1 MGLHNAVLFLLH
13 AIKKC
18 CYSAC
23 LVIAEK
29 ISASAWRKPDSEQKY
44 FFKESFMGLTV
55 TEKIIAEHLV
65 HGEMVPGSQIAIRID
80 QTLTQDAT
88 GTMAYLEFEAIGIPR
103 VKTELSVSYVD
114 HNLVQ
119 SDFRNA
125 DDHRFL
131 QSIAAKFG
139 IQFSRPG
146 NGICHQVHLERF
158 ARPGRTL
165 LGSDSHTPT
174 AGGCGMLAM
183 GAGGLDVAMAMAG
196 EPFYLNMPLVVGVNL
211 TGSLQPWVSPKDV
224 ILELLRQLS
233 VKGGVGRVM
242 EYFGPGVETLSVTD
256 RGAIANIGTELGAT
270 GTVFPS
276 DELTRKFLESQGRGD
291 QWVELVADDNV
302 TYADIIEINL
312 DELEPMV
319 ACPSSPDNVRKV
331 SEVAGKPVSQVIIG
345 SCANSSYRDIVLAAE
360 ALKEREIDRSVSFEI
375 NPGSRQVLE
384 NADAA
389 GALRHLIHCGARIHQ
404 SGCLGCIGMG
414 QAPATDTISMR
425 TFTRNFPGRSGTK
438 NDQVY
443 LCSPEV
449 AVAAAVTGKI
459 TDPRELGKAPQ
470 VSLPDRYI
478 INDNGIIPPPEDG
491 SDVEIIRGPNIK
503 PLPDFDPMPD
513 DLQVTALLKVGDNI
527 TTDHIMPAGSKI
539 LPLRSNIPAISE
551 YVFSAIDPEFSSRS
565 LKAGPVIIIGGE
577 NYGQGSSREHAALA
591 PRYLGVRAKLV
602 KSFARIHKANLINFG
617 IVPMT
622 FEDPADYDRISQGDT
637 ITIPGIRAAM
647 LSGSDTV
654 TVKINDDQTIQ
665 AKLDLSERDRLILG
679 AGSLLNWVRAKL
691 EAEAALRCCP
701 LMMTLNLS

>member
-1 MGLHNAVLFLLH
+1 
-13 AIKKC
+13 
-18 CYSAC
+18 
-23 LVIAEK
+23 
-29 ISASAWRKPDSEQKY
+29 
-44 FFKESFMGLTV
+44 MGLTV
-55 TEKIIAEHLV
+55 TEKIIAQHLV
-65 HGEMVPGSQIAIRID
+65 HGEMAPGSQIAIRID

-114 HNLVQ
+114 HNLLQ

-139 IQFSRPG
+139 IQFSKPG

-158 ARPGRTL
+158 ARPGKTL

-196 EPFYLNMPLVVGVNL
+196 EPFFLNMPLVVGIRL

-224 ILELLRQLS
+224 ILELLGRLS
-233 VKGGVGRVM
+233 VKGGVGKVM

-256 RGAIANIGTELGAT
+256 RAAIANIGTELGAT

-276 DELTRKFLESQGRGD
+276 DAVTRKFLESQGRGD
-291 QWVELVADDNV
+291 QWVELTADDNV

-312 DELEPMV
+312 DKLEPMV
-319 ACPSSPDNVRKV
+319 ACPSSPDNVKKV
-331 SEVAGKPVSQVIIG
+331 KEVAGQPVAQVIIG

-360 ALKEREIDRSVSFEI
+360 ALKDRDIHPSVSFEI

-414 QAPATDTISMR
+414 QAPATGTISMR

-438 NDQVY
+438 DDKVF

-459 TDPRELGKAPQ
+459 TDPRELGRAPA
-470 VSLPDRYI
+470 VSLPDQYI
-478 INDNGIIPPPEDG
+478 INDKGIIPPPEDG
-491 SDVEIIRGPNIK
+491 SSVEIIRGPNIK

-513 DLQVTALLKVGDNI
+513 DLQATALLKVGDNI

-551 YVFSAIDPEFSSRS
+551 YVFSAIDTEFAKKS
-565 LKAGPVIIIGGE
+565 LAAGPVIIIGGE

-617 IVPMT
+617 IIPMT
-622 FEDPADYDRISQGDT
+622 FVNASDYDKISEGDS
-637 ITIPGIRAAM
+637 ITIPGIRAAL

-654 TVKINDDQTIQ
+654 TVKINSDETIQ
-665 AKLDLSERDRLILG
+665 ARLELSERDRLILG
-679 AGSLLNWVRAKL
+679 AGSLLNWVRAKI
-691 EAEAALRCCP
+691 EAE
-701 LMMTLNLS
+701 NV